1 MKLLFTVCLAIA
13 ALTVSATE
21 VKDDNGVLV
30 LTKDNFKGV
39 TTDNDYVLVEFC
51 KYPIST
57 ITKTILVPDKPA
69 GLATCQ
75 YWGPL
80 LYTVSNEKVMSCPSW
95 IPK

>member
-51 KYPIST
+51 K
-57 ITKTILVPDKPA
+57 
-69 GLATCQ
+69 
-75 YWGPL
+75 
-80 LYTVSNEKVMSCPSW
+80 
-95 IPK
+95 